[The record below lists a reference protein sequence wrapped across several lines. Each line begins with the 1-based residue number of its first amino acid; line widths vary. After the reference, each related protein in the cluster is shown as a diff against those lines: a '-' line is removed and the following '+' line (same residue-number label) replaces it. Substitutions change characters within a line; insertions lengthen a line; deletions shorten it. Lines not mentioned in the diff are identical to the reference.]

1 MRKFE
6 FTINGNDYEVELKNF
21 EDNIAEIE
29 VNGTVYNVEVHKK
42 VQHPKTPRLVRQEV
56 STPRS
61 HSKIKKELRTKST
74 PIKAPLPG
82 NIVQVFVKE
91 GEQVKKGDKLL
102 TYEAM
107 KMENELKSEK
117 DGEVKS
123 IKVSPGDSVLQDDV
137 LMEIA

>member
-6 FTINGNDYEVELKNF
+6 LTINGNEYEVELKNF
-21 EDNIAEIE
+21 EDSLAVIE

-42 VQHPKTPRLVRQEV
+42 VQQSKTPRLVRQEV

-61 HSKIKKELRTKST
+61 QSKIKKDLRSKST

-82 NIVQVFVKE
+82 NIMQIFVKE
-91 GEQVKKGDKLL
+91 GDTVKKGDKLL

-123 IKVSPGDSVLQDDV
+123 IKVSQGDSVLQDDI